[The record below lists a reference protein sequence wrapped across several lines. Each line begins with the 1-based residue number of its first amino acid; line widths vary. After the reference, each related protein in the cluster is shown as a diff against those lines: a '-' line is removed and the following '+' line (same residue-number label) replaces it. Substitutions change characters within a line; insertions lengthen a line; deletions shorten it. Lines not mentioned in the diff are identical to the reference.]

1 MKFVID
7 TNVPVAANGRD
18 THANLACQLACV
30 RFLQAV
36 ASDRSNNQIVVD
48 EYGLILDEYN
58 SHLHFKGQPGVGDMF
73 FKYLHDRMYDGAK
86 VQVAAITPI
95 DDDTRGF
102 DELPVNQLDSSD
114 RKFLATAL
122 SAGAEIVN
130 SLDTD
135 WHCQRVFV
143 AGLNVAV
150 RQLCPDHG
158 CDDSK
163 C

>member
-7 TNVPVAANGRD
+7 TNVAVAANGRD

-36 ASDRSNNQIVVD
+36 ASERSSHQIVVD
-48 EYGLILDEYN
+48 QHGLILGEYK
-58 SHLHFKGQPGVGDMF
+58 SHLYFKGQPGVGDMF
-73 FKYLHDRMYDGAK
+73 FKYLHDHWYGDVK
-86 VQVAAITPI
+86 VRIVAITPV

-102 DELPVNQLDSSD
+102 DELPANQLDPSD
-114 RKFLATAL
+114 RKFVATAL

-135 WHCQRVFV
+135 WHRQRMFV
-143 AGLNVAV
+143 AGLNVVV
-150 RQLCPDHG
+150 RQLCPEHG